1 MRGVPIALQG
11 EGMKPATT
19 IAVVFLILISIAQL
33 LRFIFQVHIIA
44 GGVTIPLWV
53 SLLASIVT
61 ACLAV
66 MVWREHKG

>member
-1 MRGVPIALQG
+1 
-11 EGMKPATT
+11 MKPATT

-33 LRFIFQVHIIA
+33 VRFIFQVHIVA
-44 GGVTIPLWV
+44 GGVTIPVWV
-53 SLLASIVT
+53 SLPASIVF

>member
-1 MRGVPIALQG
+1 
-11 EGMKPATT
+11 MKPATT
-19 IAVVFLILISIAQL
+19 IAVVFLFFVSIAQL
-33 LRFIFQVHIIA
+33 VRFIFQVHIIA

-53 SLLASIVT
+53 SLPASFIF

>member
-1 MRGVPIALQG
+1 
-11 EGMKPATT
+11 MKPATT

-44 GGVTIPLWV
+44 GGITIPLWA
-53 SLLASIVT
+53 SLPASIVF

>member
-1 MRGVPIALQG
+1 MQG
-11 EGMKPATT
+11 EDIKPATT

-33 LRFIFQVHIIA
+33 VRFIFQVHIIA
-44 GGVTIPLWV
+44 GGITIPVWV

>member
-1 MRGVPIALQG
+1 
-11 EGMKPATT
+11 MKPATT

-33 LRFIFQVHIIA
+33 VRFIFQVHVIA
-44 GGVTIPLWV
+44 GGIAIPVWV
-53 SLLASIVT
+53 SLPASILF

>member
-1 MRGVPIALQG
+1 MR
-11 EGMKPATT
+11 PATA

-44 GGVTIPLWV
+44 GGIITIPLWV
-53 SLLASIVT
+53 SLPASIVF